1 MNILTPIS
9 TFGRITAD
17 LELKTS
23 QNGNNTPYVSFSLAV
38 DKGFGDKEHAIFLQC
53 VLYDEKAERIVKA
66 GVKKG
71 SLIYIVGNLD
81 ITEYTRADQSKDHSP
96 KVTLYDWCYA
106 PTSKAK
112 PADNNNESESQDGF
126 LDVPAEAGENG
137 LPFN

>member
-1 MNILTPIS
+1 M
-9 TFGRITAD
+9 
-17 LELKTS
+17 
-23 QNGNNTPYVSFSLAV
+23 
-38 DKGFGDKEHAIFLQC
+38 
-53 VLYDEKAERIVKA
+53 VKA
-66 GVKKG
+66 NVKKG

-81 ITEYTRADQSKDHSP
+81 ITEYTRADQSKNHSP

-112 PADNNNESESQDGF
+112 PADSNNESESQDGF